1 MSEFNSAGY
10 AAKVK
15 ALSNKMYMP
24 ILNRS
29 NSEIYF

>member
-1 MSEFNSAGY
+1 MSQFNSAGY

-15 ALSNKMYMP
+15 ALSSKMYIP
-24 ILNRS
+24 ILNRG